1 MTAGNPLHALAGLGQ
16 SVWLD
21 FIRRSWLEDG
31 TVERLIQDD
40 DLRGMTSNPAIFEKA
55 IAHGREY
62 DAQIQAIVAR
72 GERQA
77 EAIYEEVA
85 VADIRRA
92 ADLLAPVYRRTHCQD
107 GYVSLEVSPEL
118 AEDAA
123 GTLGEARRLWQK
135 VDRPNLMI
143 KVPGTATCLPVIR
156 TLLAEGIN
164 VNITLLFAKE
174 AYSLVAE
181 AYLAA
186 LEERLGRGLPVDRVA
201 SVASFFISRIDT
213 LVDKQ
218 IDTRASSAAPADRAR
233 LEALKG
239 KIAIANAKQ
248 AYSLFT
254 GLFASPRW
262 QRLAAAGAVPQRL
275 LWASTSAKNPAYR
288 DVVYVE
294 ELIGRDTVNTMPPE
308 TIDAFRDHG
317 VAKATLGSGLTEAR
331 RQLEELAALG
341 IVLEAATDEL
351 LADGVAK
358 FVEPFRKLLGAIAA
372 KTAEIA
378 AGADAGAHG
387 SVATRVTP

>member
-1 MTAGNPLHALAGLGQ
+1 MTASNPLHALAGLGQ

-31 TVERLIQDD
+31 TLARLITED

-55 IAHGREY
+55 IANGREY
-62 DAQIQAIVAR
+62 DSQIAEIISRPSDFPPTPVAV
-72 GERQA
+72 
-77 EAIYEEVA
+77 YEEVA
-85 VADIRRA
+85 VADIRQA
-92 ADLLAPVYRRTHCQD
+92 ADLLAAVYRRTHTQD

-123 GTLGEARRLWQK
+123 GTLAEARRLWQE

-143 KVPGTATCLPVIR
+143 KVPGTRTCLPVIR

-164 VNITLLFAKE
+164 VNITLLFSRH
-174 AYSLVAE
+174 AYAQVAE
-181 AYLAA
+181 AYLSA
-186 LEERLGRGLPVDRVA
+186 LEERLGKGLGVDRIA

-213 LVDKQ
+213 LVDKK
-218 IDTRASSAAPADRAR
+218 IDDKAKVAPPTDKAR

-239 KIAIANAKQ
+239 TIAIANAKQ

-262 QRLAAAGAVPQRL
+262 QRLAEAGAVPQRL

-317 VAKATLGSGLTEAR
+317 IARATLGEGLTESR
-331 RQLEELAALG
+331 KQLEELAALG
-341 IVLEAATDEL
+341 VSLDAATDEL

-358 FVEPFRKLLGAIAA
+358 FVEPFRKLLGAIAL
-372 KTAEIA
+372 KGRELA
-378 AGADAGAHG
+378 AQ
-387 SVATRVTP
+387 SSR

>member
-31 TVERLIQDD
+31 TLERLIHDD

-62 DAQIQAIVAR
+62 DVQIAAIVANVS
-72 GERQA
+72 GPA
-77 EAIYEEVA
+77 PTPLAIYEQVA
-85 VADIRRA
+85 VTDIRQA
-92 ADLLAPVYRRTHCQD
+92 ADLLAAVYRRTHTRD

-118 AEDAA
+118 AEDAR
-123 GTLGEARRLWQK
+123 GTLAEARRLWK
-135 VDRPNLMI
+135 EVDRPNLMI
-143 KVPGTATCLPVIR
+143 KVPGTQTCLPVIR

-164 VNITLLFAKE
+164 VNITLLFSRQ
-174 AYSLVAE
+174 AYADVAE
-181 AYLAA
+181 AYFAA
-186 LEERLGRGLPVDRVA
+186 LEERLGKGLAVDRIA

-213 LVDKQ
+213 LVDKKL
-218 IDTRASSAAPADRAR
+218 DEKAKAAPPADRTR

-239 KIAIANAKQ
+239 KIAVASAKQ
-248 AYSLFT
+248 AYSLFS

-275 LWASTSAKNPAYR
+275 LWASTSAKNPVYR

-294 ELIGRDTVNTMPPE
+294 ELVGRDTVNTMPPE
-308 TIDAFRDHG
+308 TIDAFRAHG
-317 VAKATLGSGLTEAR
+317 VARATLGEGLTESR
-331 RQLEELAALG
+331 KQLEELAGLG
-341 IVLEAATDEL
+341 ISLDAATDEL

-372 KTAEIA
+372 RAQELSAQATPGA
-378 AGADAGAHG
+378 AGA
-387 SVATRVTP
+387 R

>member
-1 MTAGNPLHALAGLGQ
+1 MTAGNPLHALAELGQ

-31 TVERLIQDD
+31 TLARLIAED

-55 IAHGREY
+55 IASGREY
-62 DAQIQAIVAR
+62 DIQIAAIAANVSGPAPTPL
-72 GERQA
+72 A
-77 EAIYEEVA
+77 VYEQVA
-85 VADIRRA
+85 VTDIRQA
-92 ADLLAPVYRRTHCQD
+92 ADLLAAVYRRTHTQD

-123 GTLGEARRLWQK
+123 GTLAEARRLWK
-135 VDRPNLMI
+135 EVDRPNLMI
-143 KVPGTATCLPVIR
+143 KVPGTKTCLPVIR

-164 VNITLLFAKE
+164 VNITLLFSRH
-174 AYSLVAE
+174 AYAQVAE

-186 LEERLGRGLPVDRVA
+186 LEERLGKGLAVDRIA

-213 LVDKQ
+213 LVDKK
-218 IDTRASSAAPADRAR
+218 IEHRAKSAPPVDRAR
-233 LEALKG
+233 LEALRG
-239 KIAIANAKQ
+239 KIAVANAKQ
-248 AYSLFT
+248 AYSLFS

-262 QRLAAAGAVPQRL
+262 QRLAEAGAVPQRL

-317 VAKATLGSGLTEAR
+317 VARATLAEGLTEAR
-331 RQLEELAALG
+331 HQLEDLAALG
-341 IVLEAATDEL
+341 ISLDAATDEL

-358 FVEPFRKLLGAIAA
+358 FVEPFRKLLGAI
-372 KTAEIA
+372 TQRSSELVPQ
-378 AGADAGAHG
+378 GRQG
-387 SVATRVTP
+387 TR

>member
-31 TVERLIQDD
+31 TVERLIAED

-62 DAQIQAIVAR
+62 DAPIRGIVER
-72 GERQA
+72 GER
-77 EAIYEEVA
+77 EPGAIYEEVA
-85 VADIRRA
+85 VADIRQA
-92 ADLLAPVYRRTHCQD
+92 ADLLAAVYRRTHCQD

-123 GTLGEARRLWQK
+123 GTLAEARRLWSE
-135 VDRPNLMI
+135 VDRANLMI
-143 KVPGTATCLPVIR
+143 KVPGTRTCLPVIR

-164 VNITLLFAKE
+164 VNITLLFSKE
-174 AYSLVAE
+174 AYSRVAE
-181 AYLAA
+181 AYLSA
-186 LEERLGRGLPVDRVA
+186 LEERLGKGMPVDRVA

-213 LVDKQ
+213 LVDRQ
-218 IDTRASSAAPADRAR
+218 IDAKAALASPTDRAR

-239 KIAIANAKQ
+239 KVAIANAKQ
-248 AYSLFT
+248 AYALFG

-262 QRLAAAGAVPQRL
+262 QRLAEAGAVPQRL

-317 VAKATLGSGLTEAR
+317 VATATLGEGLTEAR

-341 IVLEAATDEL
+341 ISLDAATDEL

-358 FVEPFRKLLGAIAA
+358 FVEPFRKLLGAIASKA
-372 KTAEIA
+372 AEMSRQDA
-378 AGADAGAHG
+378 AG
-387 SVATRVTP
+387 SPVTR

>member
-21 FIRRSWLEDG
+21 FIRRSWLEEG
-31 TVERLIQDD
+31 TVERLIRED

-55 IAHGREY
+55 IAQGREY
-62 DAQIQAIVAR
+62 DSQISAIVAR
-72 GERQA
+72 GDRDA
-77 EAIYEEVA
+77 LAVYEEVA
-85 VADIRRA
+85 VADIRQA
-92 ADLLAPVYRRTHCQD
+92 ADLLAAVYRRTHCQD

-123 GTLGEARRLWQK
+123 GTLAEARRLWQK
-135 VDRPNLMI
+135 VDRANLMI
-143 KVPGTATCLPVIR
+143 KVPGTRTCLPVIR

-164 VNITLLFAKE
+164 VNITLLFSKDS
-174 AYSLVAE
+174 YSLVAE
-181 AYLAA
+181 AYISA
-186 LEERLGRGLPVDRVA
+186 LEERLGRGMAVDRVA

-218 IDTRASSAAPADRAR
+218 IDAKAAFAPPADRLR

-239 KIAIANAKQ
+239 KVAIANAKQ

-262 QRLAAAGAVPQRL
+262 QRLAEAGAVPQRL

-317 VAKATLGSGLTEAR
+317 VARATLAEGLTEAR

-341 IVLEAATDEL
+341 ISLDAATDEL

-372 KTAEIA
+372 KTTQLRAP
-378 AGADAGAHG
+378 DASGTP
-387 SVATRVTP
+387 VTR

>member
-1 MTAGNPLHALAGLGQ
+1 MAAGNPLHALAGLGQ

-31 TVERLIQDD
+31 TVERLIRED

-55 IAHGREY
+55 IAQGREY
-62 DAQIQAIVAR
+62 DTQIAALVAR
-72 GERQA
+72 GER
-77 EAIYEEVA
+77 EPLAIYEEVA
-85 VADIRRA
+85 VADIRQA
-92 ADLLAPVYRRTHCQD
+92 ADLLSGVYRRTHCQD

-123 GTLGEARRLWQK
+123 GTLAEARTLWQR
-135 VDRPNLMI
+135 VDRANLMI
-143 KVPGTATCLPVIR
+143 KVPGTRTCLPVIR

-164 VNITLLFAKE
+164 VNITLLFSKD
-174 AYSLVAE
+174 AYSQVAE
-181 AYLAA
+181 AYISA
-186 LEERLGRGLPVDRVA
+186 LEERLGKGLPVDRVA

-218 IDTRASSAAPADRAR
+218 IEKRAESASPAERQR

-239 KIAIANAKQ
+239 RVAIANAKQ

-262 QRLAAAGAVPQRL
+262 QRLAEAGAVPQRL

-317 VAKATLGSGLTEAR
+317 VARATLGEGLTEAR
-331 RQLEELAALG
+331 TQLSELAALG
-341 IVLEAATDEL
+341 VSLEAATDEL

-372 KTAEIA
+372 KTSELAAA
-378 AGADAGAHG
+378 AGQA
-387 SVATRVTP
+387 SPVTR

>member
-1 MTAGNPLHALAGLGQ
+1 MPAENPLHALAGFGQ

-21 FIRRSWLEDG
+21 FIRRSWLENG
-31 TVERLIQDD
+31 TVERLIAED

-55 IAHGREY
+55 IAHGSEY
-62 DAQIQAIVAR
+62 DEQIGALVGGGVR
-72 GERQA
+72 EPL
-77 EAIYEEVA
+77 EIYERVA
-85 VADIRRA
+85 VDDIRRA
-92 ADLLAPVYRRTHCQD
+92 ADLLSAVYRRTHVRD

-123 GTLGEARRLWQK
+123 GTLSEARRLWRE

-143 KVPGTATCLPVIR
+143 KVPGTTTCLPVIR
-156 TLLAEGIN
+156 SLLAEGIN

-174 AYSLVAE
+174 SYSLVAE
-181 AYLAA
+181 SYISA
-186 LEERLGRGLPVDRVA
+186 LEERLDKGLAVDRVA
-201 SVASFFISRIDT
+201 SVASFFVSRIDT

-218 IDTRASSAAPADRAR
+218 IAAKAANAAPSDRGR
-233 LEALKG
+233 LEALEG

-248 AYSLFT
+248 AYSLFR

-262 QRLAAAGAVPQRL
+262 QRLAEAGAVPQRL

-317 VAKATLGSGLTEAR
+317 VAKATLGEGLTEAR

-341 IVLEAATDEL
+341 VSLDAATDEL
-351 LADGVAK
+351 LAEGVAK
-358 FVEPFRKLLGAIAA
+358 FVEPFRKLLDAISA
-372 KTAEIA
+372 KTSELENS
-378 AGADAGAHG
+378 AGTGARD
-387 SVATRVTP
+387 SQVTR

>member
-1 MTAGNPLHALAGLGQ
+1 MTAGNPLHQLAGLGQ

-31 TVERLIQDD
+31 TVEKLIAED

-62 DAQIQAIVAR
+62 DAQVSAIVAR
-72 GERQA
+72 GERRPLQ
-77 EAIYEEVA
+77 IYEEVA
-85 VADIRRA
+85 VADIRQA
-92 ADLLAPVYRRTHCQD
+92 ADQLAAVYRRTHCQD

-123 GTLGEARRLWQK
+123 GTLAEARRLWRE
-135 VDRPNLMI
+135 VDRANLMI
-143 KVPGTATCLPVIR
+143 KVPGTRTCLPVIR

-164 VNITLLFAKE
+164 VNITLLFSKD

-181 AYLAA
+181 AYISA
-186 LEERLGRGLPVDRVA
+186 LEERLGKGLAVDRVA

-213 LVDKQ
+213 LIDKRLDERAAQ
-218 IDTRASSAAPADRAR
+218 ASSTDRQR
-233 LEALKG
+233 IEALKG
-239 KIAIANAKQ
+239 KVAVANAKQ

-254 GLFASPRW
+254 ALFASPRW
-262 QRLAAAGAVPQRL
+262 QRLAEAGAVPQRL

-317 VAKATLGSGLTEAR
+317 VAKATLGEGVTEAR

-341 IVLEAATDEL
+341 VSLDAATDEL

-358 FVEPFRKLLGAIAA
+358 FVEPFRKLLAAIET
-372 KTAEIA
+372 KTAELA
-378 AGADAGAHG
+378 AAAPQGAP
-387 SVATRVTP
+387 VTR

>member
-21 FIRRSWLEDG
+21 FIRRAWLEDG
-31 TVERLIQDD
+31 TIERLIRED

-62 DAQIQAIVAR
+62 DPQMAAIVAR
-72 GERQA
+72 GERDA
-77 EAIYEEVA
+77 LAVYEEIA
-85 VADIRRA
+85 VSDIRMA
-92 ADLLAPVYRRTHCQD
+92 ADQLAAVYRRTHCQD

-123 GTLGEARRLWQK
+123 GTLAEARRLWEK
-135 VDRPNLMI
+135 VERPNLMI
-143 KVPGTATCLPVIR
+143 KVPGTRTCLPVIR

-164 VNITLLFAKE
+164 VNITLLFAKD
-174 AYSLVAE
+174 AYSQVAE
-181 AYLAA
+181 AYIAA
-186 LEERLGRGLPVDRVA
+186 LEERLGKGMPVDRVA

-213 LVDKQ
+213 LVDKR
-218 IDTRASSAAPADRAR
+218 IDERIEQAAPAERIR
-233 LEALKG
+233 LAALKG
-239 KIAIANAKQ
+239 KVAVANAKQ
-248 AYSLFT
+248 AYALFS

-262 QRLAAAGAVPQRL
+262 QRLAEAGAVPQRL

-317 VAKATLGSGLTEAR
+317 EAKATLGEGLTEAR

-341 IVLEAATDEL
+341 ISLEAATDEL

-358 FVEPFRKLLGAIAA
+358 FVEPFRKLLAAIAVKA
-372 KTAEIA
+372 AELA
-378 AGADAGAHG
+378 AHDATSAP
-387 SVATRVTP
+387 VTR

>member
-31 TVERLIQDD
+31 TVERLIRED

-55 IAHGREY
+55 IAQGREY
-62 DAQIQAIVAR
+62 DSQISAIVAR
-72 GERQA
+72 GDRDA
-77 EAIYEEVA
+77 LAVYEEVA
-85 VADIRRA
+85 VADIRQA
-92 ADLLAPVYRRTHCQD
+92 ADLLAAVYRRTYCQD

-123 GTLGEARRLWQK
+123 GTLAEARRLWQE
-135 VDRPNLMI
+135 VDRANLMI
-143 KVPGTATCLPVIR
+143 KVPGTRTCLPVIR

-164 VNITLLFAKE
+164 VNITLLFSKD

-181 AYLAA
+181 AYLSA
-186 LEERLGRGLPVDRVA
+186 LEERLGKGMPVDRVA

-218 IDTRASSAAPADRAR
+218 IDAKASAAVPADRAR

-239 KIAIANAKQ
+239 KVAIANAKQ

-317 VAKATLGSGLTEAR
+317 VARATLAEGLTEAR

-341 IVLEAATDEL
+341 ISLDAATDEL

-372 KTAEIA
+372 KTTQLRAPDA
-378 AGADAGAHG
+378 AGTP
-387 SVATRVTP
+387 VTR

>member
-1 MTAGNPLHALAGLGQ
+1 MPAGNPLHALAGLGQ

-31 TVERLIQDD
+31 TIERLIAED

-55 IAHGREY
+55 IAQGREY
-62 DAQIQAIVAR
+62 DAEIQAILAR
-72 GERQA
+72 GERDPLA
-77 EAIYEEVA
+77 VYEAVA
-85 VADIRRA
+85 VADIRQA
-92 ADLLAPVYRRTHCQD
+92 ADLLAAVYRRTHTQD

-118 AEDAA
+118 AHDAP
-123 GTLGEARRLWQK
+123 GTLAEARRLWK
-135 VDRPNLMI
+135 EVDRPNLMI
-143 KVPGTATCLPVIR
+143 KVPGTRTCLPVIR

-186 LEERLGRGLPVDRVA
+186 LEERLGKGMPVDRVA

-218 IDTRASSAAPADRAR
+218 IDARASAAAPTDRAR
-233 LEALKG
+233 LAALKG
-239 KIAIANAKQ
+239 KIAVANAKQ

-317 VAKATLGSGLTEAR
+317 VAQATLGEGLTEAR
-331 RQLEELAALG
+331 KQLEELAALG
-341 IVLEAATDEL
+341 VALDSATDEL

-358 FVEPFRKLLGAIAA
+358 FVEPFRQLLGAIST
-372 KTAEIA
+372 KIAELGVQKVQA
-378 AGADAGAHG
+378 
-387 SVATRVTP
+387 SPETPVAR

>member
-1 MTAGNPLHALAGLGQ
+1 MTAGNPLRTLAGLGQ

-31 TVERLIQDD
+31 TLERLIRED

-55 IAHGREY
+55 IANGREY
-62 DAQIQAIVAR
+62 DDQIAAIVR
-72 GERQA
+72 SETGA
-77 EAIYEEVA
+77 ETTPLAIYEQVA
-85 VADIRRA
+85 VEDIRRA
-92 ADLLAPVYRRTHCQD
+92 ADLLEPVYRRTHMQD

-123 GTLGEARRLWQK
+123 GSLAEARRLWRE
-135 VDRPNLMI
+135 VDRPNVMI
-143 KVPGTATCLPVIR
+143 KIPGTKTCLPVIR
-156 TLLAEGIN
+156 SLLAEGIN
-164 VNITLLFAKE
+164 VNITLLFARQ
-174 AYSLVAE
+174 AYADVAE
-181 AYLAA
+181 AYFSA
-186 LEERLGRGLPVDRVA
+186 LEERLGKGLPLDRIA

-213 LVDKQ
+213 LVDKKL
-218 IDTRASSAAPADRAR
+218 DEKAKSASPADRIR

-248 AYSLFT
+248 AYALFT

-262 QRLAAAGAVPQRL
+262 QRLAEAAAVPQRL

-294 ELIGRDTVNTMPPE
+294 ELIGNPTVNTMPPE

-317 VAKATLGSGLTEAR
+317 VARATLGEGLTEAR
-331 RQLEELAALG
+331 KQLEELAALG
-341 IVLEAATDEL
+341 ISLDGATDEL

-358 FVEPFRKLLGAIAA
+358 FVEPFRKLLGAITVRAR
-372 KTAEIA
+372 ELA
-378 AGADAGAHG
+378 AGSGA
-387 SVATRVTP
+387 SAR

>member
-31 TVERLIQDD
+31 TVERLIRED

-55 IAHGREY
+55 IAQGREY
-62 DAQIQAIVAR
+62 DSQISAIVAR
-72 GERQA
+72 GDRDA
-77 EAIYEEVA
+77 LAVYEEVA
-85 VADIRRA
+85 VADIRQA
-92 ADLLAPVYRRTHCQD
+92 ADLLAAVYRRTHCQD

-123 GTLGEARRLWQK
+123 GTLAEARRLWQE
-135 VDRPNLMI
+135 VDRANLMI
-143 KVPGTATCLPVIR
+143 KVPGTRTCLPVIR

-164 VNITLLFAKE
+164 VNITMLFSKD

-181 AYLAA
+181 AYLSA
-186 LEERLGRGLPVDRVA
+186 LEERLGKGMPVDRVA

-218 IDTRASSAAPADRAR
+218 IDAKASAAVPADRAR

-239 KIAIANAKQ
+239 KVAIANAKQ

-317 VAKATLGSGLTEAR
+317 VARATLSEGRTEAR

-341 IVLEAATDEL
+341 ISLDAATDEL

-372 KTAEIA
+372 KTTQLRAPDA
-378 AGADAGAHG
+378 AGTP
-387 SVATRVTP
+387 VTR

>member
-62 DAQIQAIVAR
+62 DPQIRALVAN
-72 GERQA
+72 GERRP

-85 VADIRRA
+85 VADIRQA
-92 ADLLAPVYRRTHCQD
+92 ADLLAAVYRRTHTRD

-123 GTLGEARRLWQK
+123 GTLAEARRLWQK

-164 VNITLLFAKE
+164 VNITLLFARE
-174 AYSLVAE
+174 AYALVAE
-181 AYLAA
+181 AYLSA
-186 LEERLGRGLPVDRVA
+186 LEERLGKGMPVDRTA

-218 IDTRASSAAPADRAR
+218 IDARASAAAPADRAR

-239 KIAIANAKQ
+239 KIAVANAKQ

-262 QRLAAAGAVPQRL
+262 QRLAEAGAVPQRL

-317 VAKATLGSGLTEAR
+317 VAKATLGEGLTEAR
-331 RQLEELAALG
+331 KQLEELAALG
-341 IVLEAATDEL
+341 ISLDAATDEL

-372 KTAEIA
+372 KTAELEA
-378 AGADAGAHG
+378 QSGLG
-387 SVATRVTP
+387 VAR

>member
-1 MTAGNPLHALAGLGQ
+1 MPAGNPLHALAGLGQ

-31 TVERLIQDD
+31 TIERLIAED

-55 IAHGREY
+55 IAQGREY
-62 DAQIQAIVAR
+62 DAEIQAILAR
-72 GERQA
+72 GERDPLA
-77 EAIYEEVA
+77 VYEAVA
-85 VADIRRA
+85 VADIRQA
-92 ADLLAPVYRRTHCQD
+92 ADLLAAVYRRTHTQD

-118 AEDAA
+118 AHDAP
-123 GTLGEARRLWQK
+123 GTLAEARRLWK
-135 VDRPNLMI
+135 EVDRPNLMI
-143 KVPGTATCLPVIR
+143 KVPGTRTCLPVIR

-186 LEERLGRGLPVDRVA
+186 LEERLGNGMPVDRVA

-218 IDTRASSAAPADRAR
+218 IDARASAAAPTDRAR
-233 LEALKG
+233 LAALKG
-239 KIAIANAKQ
+239 KIAVANAKQ

-317 VAKATLGSGLTEAR
+317 VAKATLGEGLTEAR
-331 RQLEELAALG
+331 KQLEELRALG
-341 IVLEAATDEL
+341 VSLDSATDEL

-358 FVEPFRKLLGAIAA
+358 FVEPFRQLLGAIST
-372 KTAEIA
+372 KIAELGVQKA
-378 AGADAGAHG
+378 QVSPGTP
-387 SVATRVTP
+387 VAR

>member
-31 TVERLIQDD
+31 TIERLIADD

-55 IAHGREY
+55 IANGREY
-62 DAQIQAIVAR
+62 DAQISAIVAR
-72 GERQA
+72 GERRSL
-77 EAIYEEVA
+77 AIYEEVA
-85 VADIRRA
+85 VADIRQA
-92 ADLLAPVYRRTHCQD
+92 ADLLAAVYRRTHCQD

-123 GTLGEARRLWQK
+123 GTLAEARRLWQE

-143 KVPGTATCLPVIR
+143 KVPGTRTCLPVIR

-164 VNITLLFAKE
+164 VNITLLFSRQ
-174 AYSLVAE
+174 AYADVAE
-181 AYLAA
+181 AYIAA
-186 LEERLGRGLPVDRVA
+186 LEERLSKGMPVDRVA

-213 LVDKQ
+213 LLDKQ
-218 IDTRASSAAPADRAR
+218 IEAKSALAAPPDRTR
-233 LEALKG
+233 LAALKG
-239 KIAIANAKQ
+239 KIAVANAKQ

-262 QRLAAAGAVPQRL
+262 QRLASAGAVPQRL

-317 VAKATLGSGLTEAR
+317 VARATLGEGLTEAR

-341 IVLEAATDEL
+341 VSLDAATDEL

-372 KTAEIA
+372 KTAELA
-378 AGADAGAHG
+378 ASSVQGAP
-387 SVATRVTP
+387 VTR

>member
-1 MTAGNPLHALAGLGQ
+1 MTAGNPLQALSGLGQ

-31 TVERLIQDD
+31 TVERLIRED

-55 IAHGREY
+55 IANGREY
-62 DAQIQAIVAR
+62 DAPIDAIVAR
-72 GERQA
+72 GERRPL
-77 EAIYEEVA
+77 AIYEEIA
-85 VADIRRA
+85 VADIRQA
-92 ADLLAPVYRRTHCQD
+92 ADLLAAVYRRTHCQD

-118 AEDAA
+118 AEDPA
-123 GTLGEARRLWQK
+123 GTLAEARRLWQE

-143 KVPGTATCLPVIR
+143 KVPGTRTCLPVIR

-164 VNITLLFAKE
+164 VNITLLFSKD

-181 AYLAA
+181 AYLSA
-186 LEERLGRGLPVDRVA
+186 LEERLGKGMAVARVA

-218 IDTRASSAAPADRAR
+218 IDARSTAAAPADRAR

-239 KIAIANAKQ
+239 EIAVANAKL
-248 AYSLFT
+248 AYALFT

-262 QRLAAAGAVPQRL
+262 QRLAEAGAVPQRL

-317 VAKATLGSGLTEAR
+317 VAKATLGEGLTEAR
-331 RQLEELAALG
+331 KQLEELAVLG
-341 IVLEAATDEL
+341 ISLDGATDEL

-358 FVEPFRKLLGAIAA
+358 FVEPFRKLLAAIAA
-372 KTAEIA
+372 KSAEL
-378 AGADAGAHG
+378 AGSGAQG
-387 SVATRVTP
+387 APVTR

>member
-31 TVERLIQDD
+31 TVKRLIAED

-62 DAQIQAIVAR
+62 DPQISAIVAR
-72 GERQA
+72 GERRPL
-77 EAIYEEVA
+77 AIYEEVA
-85 VADIRRA
+85 VADIRQA
-92 ADLLAPVYRRTHCQD
+92 ADLLAAVYRRTHCQD

-118 AEDAA
+118 AEDAS
-123 GTLGEARRLWQK
+123 GTLAEARRLWHE
-135 VDRPNLMI
+135 VDRANLMI
-143 KVPGTATCLPVIR
+143 KVPGTRTCLPVIR

-164 VNITLLFAKE
+164 VNITLLFSKD

-181 AYLAA
+181 AYVAA
-186 LEERLGRGLPVDRVA
+186 LEDRLGKGMPVDRVA

-213 LVDKQ
+213 LVDKR
-218 IDTRASSAAPADRAR
+218 IDEKAAQAPPAERSR

-239 KIAIANAKQ
+239 KVAIANAKQ

-254 GLFASPRW
+254 GLFTSPRW

-294 ELIGRDTVNTMPPE
+294 ELIGRETVNTMPPE
-308 TIDAFRDHG
+308 TIDAFREHG
-317 VAKATLGSGLTEAR
+317 VARSTLGEGLTEAR

-341 IVLEAATDEL
+341 ISLDAATDDL

-358 FVEPFRKLLGAIAA
+358 FVEPFRKLLDAIAA
-372 KTAEIA
+372 KAAEMNRQ
-378 AGADAGAHG
+378 DAPG
-387 SVATRVTP
+387 SQVAR

>member
-1 MTAGNPLHALAGLGQ
+1 MTAVNPLHALAGLGQ

-72 GERQA
+72 GERDPLA
-77 EAIYEEVA
+77 VYEEVA
-85 VADIRRA
+85 VADIRQA
-92 ADLLAPVYRRTHCQD
+92 ADLLAAVYRRTHCQD

-123 GTLGEARRLWQK
+123 GTLAEARRLWNE
-135 VDRPNLMI
+135 VARPNLMI
-143 KVPGTATCLPVIR
+143 KVPGTRTCLPVIC

-164 VNITLLFAKE
+164 VNITLLFSRD

-181 AYLAA
+181 AFISA
-186 LEERLGRGLPVDRVA
+186 LEERLDKGMAVDRVA

-213 LVDKQ
+213 LVDRQ
-218 IDTRASSAAPADRAR
+218 IDAKAALAPPADRAR
-233 LEALKG
+233 LEALRG
-239 KIAIANAKQ
+239 KVAIANAKQ

-275 LWASTSAKNPAYR
+275 LWASTSAKNPVYR

-331 RQLEELAALG
+331 KQLEELAALE
-341 IVLEAATDEL
+341 VSLDAATDEL

-372 KTAEIA
+372 KTAELGA
-378 AGADAGAHG
+378 QSGAG
-387 SVATRVTP
+387 VER

>member
-31 TVERLIQDD
+31 TVANLIRADEM
-40 DLRGMTSNPAIFEKA
+40 RGMTSNPAIFEKA

-62 DAQIQAIVAR
+62 DVELSAIVAR
-72 GERQA
+72 GERDPL
-77 EAIYEEVA
+77 AIYEEVA
-85 VADIRRA
+85 IADIRLA
-92 ADLLAPVYRRTHCQD
+92 ADLLAGVYQRTHCQD

-123 GTLGEARRLWQK
+123 GTLAEARRLWK
-135 VDRPNLMI
+135 EVDRPNLMI
-143 KVPGTATCLPVIR
+143 KVPGTKTCLPVIR
-156 TLLAEGIN
+156 TLLAEGTN
-164 VNITLLFAKE
+164 VNITLLFARQ
-174 AYSLVAE
+174 AYAEVAE
-181 AYLAA
+181 AYIAA
-186 LEERLGRGLPVDRVA
+186 LEERLGKGLPVDRVA

-218 IDTRASSAAPADRAR
+218 IDARAAKASPGDRAR

-239 KIAIANAKQ
+239 KVAIANAKQ
-248 AYSLFT
+248 AYALFT
-254 GLFASPRW
+254 GLFTSPRW

-294 ELIGRDTVNTMPPE
+294 ELIGRDTVNTMSPE

-317 VAKATLGSGLTEAR
+317 VAAATLGEGLTEAR
-331 RQLEELAALG
+331 HRLEELAALG
-341 IVLEAATDEL
+341 VSLDAATDEL

-358 FVEPFRKLLGAIAA
+358 FVEPFRKLLGAIGGKVSELARS
-372 KTAEIA
+372 
-378 AGADAGAHG
+378 DAQG
-387 SVATRVTP
+387 SPVAQ

>member
-1 MTAGNPLHALAGLGQ
+1 MPAGNPLHALAGLGQ

-31 TVERLIQDD
+31 TIERLIAED

-62 DAQIQAIVAR
+62 DAQIGSLIAR
-72 GERQA
+72 GVREPL
-77 EAIYEEVA
+77 AIYEQVA
-85 VADIRRA
+85 VDDIRRA
-92 ADLLAPVYRRTHCQD
+92 ADLLAAVYRRTHVRD

-123 GTLGEARRLWQK
+123 GTLAEARRLWRE

-143 KVPGTATCLPVIR
+143 KVPGTRTCLPVIR

-164 VNITLLFAKE
+164 VNITLLFSKD
-174 AYSLVAE
+174 AYSEVAE
-181 AYLAA
+181 AYISA
-186 LEERLGRGLPVDRVA
+186 LEERLGKGLPVDRVA

-218 IDTRASSAAPADRAR
+218 IEAKAELVPPTDRAR
-233 LEALKG
+233 LQALKG
-239 KIAIANAKQ
+239 KVAVANAKQ
-248 AYSLFT
+248 AFSLFG

-317 VAKATLGSGLTEAR
+317 VASSTLGEGLTEAR

-341 IVLEAATDEL
+341 ISLDSATDEL
-351 LADGVAK
+351 LAEGVAK
-358 FVEPFRKLLGAIAA
+358 FVEPFHKLLAAIAK
-372 KTAEIA
+372 KTDDL
-378 AGADAGAHG
+378 ADTEAQDPQ
-387 SVATRVTP
+387 VTR

>member
-1 MTAGNPLHALAGLGQ
+1 MAAGNPLHALAGLGQ

-31 TVERLIQDD
+31 TVERLIRED

-55 IAHGREY
+55 IAQGREY
-62 DAQIQAIVAR
+62 DTQVAALVAR
-72 GERQA
+72 GER
-77 EAIYEEVA
+77 EPLAIYEEVA
-85 VADIRRA
+85 VADIRQA
-92 ADLLAPVYRRTHCQD
+92 ADQLSGVYRRTHCQD

-123 GTLGEARRLWQK
+123 GTLAEARSLWQR
-135 VDRPNLMI
+135 VDRANLMI
-143 KVPGTATCLPVIR
+143 KVPGTRTCLPVIR

-164 VNITLLFAKE
+164 VNITLLFARQ
-174 AYSLVAE
+174 AYADVAE
-181 AYLAA
+181 AYIAA
-186 LEERLGRGLPVDRVA
+186 LEERRSQGLPVDRVA

-213 LVDKQ
+213 LVDRR
-218 IDTRASSAAPADRAR
+218 IDERAAGASPTDRAR

-262 QRLAAAGAVPQRL
+262 ERLAEAGAVPQRL

-317 VAKATLGSGLTEAR
+317 IARAALGEGLTEAR
-331 RQLEELAALG
+331 GQLAELAALG
-341 IVLEAATDEL
+341 VSLEAATDEL

-358 FVEPFRKLLGAIAA
+358 FVEPFRKLLAAIAA
-372 KTAEIA
+372 KTSELAAA
-378 AGADAGAHG
+378 AGQA
-387 SVATRVTP
+387 SPVTR

>member
-1 MTAGNPLHALAGLGQ
+1 MAASNPLHTLATLGQ

-31 TVERLIQDD
+31 KLERLIRED
-40 DLRGMTSNPAIFEKA
+40 DLRGMTSNPSIFEKA
-55 IAHGREY
+55 IANGREY
-62 DAQIQAIVAR
+62 DAQISGIVAR
-72 GERQA
+72 GGA
-77 EAIYEEVA
+77 TPLAIYEEVA
-85 VADIRRA
+85 VADIRAA
-92 ADLLAPVYRRTHCQD
+92 ADLLAAVYRRTHTRD

-123 GTLGEARRLWQK
+123 GTLAEARRLWK
-135 VDRPNLMI
+135 EVDRPNVMI
-143 KVPGTATCLPVIR
+143 KVPGTGVCVPVIR

-164 VNITLLFAKE
+164 VNITLLFARQ
-174 AYSLVAE
+174 AYAQVAE
-181 AYLAA
+181 AYFSA
-186 LEERLGRGLPVDRVA
+186 LEERLEKGQGVERIA
-201 SVASFFISRIDT
+201 SVASFFVSRIDT
-213 LVDKQ
+213 LVDQK
-218 IDTRASSAAPADRAR
+218 IDEKAKAAPPAEKAR

-262 QRLAAAGAVPQRL
+262 QRLAEAGAMPQRL

-294 ELIGRDTVNTMPPE
+294 ELIGPDTVNTMPPE

-317 VAKATLGSGLTEAR
+317 VARATIAEGLTEAR
-331 RQLEELAALG
+331 RRIEELGSLG
-341 IVLEAATDEL
+341 ISLDAATDEL

-358 FVEPFRKLLGAIAA
+358 FVEPFRKLLGAIAL
-372 KTAEIA
+372 KSSEL
-378 AGADAGAHG
+378 GAQEMQG
-387 SVATRVTP
+387 SR

>member
-31 TVERLIQDD
+31 TVERLVRED

-55 IAHGREY
+55 IANGREY
-62 DAQIQAIVAR
+62 DAQISAIVAR
-72 GERQA
+72 GELQPV
-77 EAIYEEVA
+77 AIYEEVA
-85 VADIRRA
+85 VTDIRQA
-92 ADLLAPVYRRTHCQD
+92 ADLLAAVYRRTHCQD
-107 GYVSLEVSPEL
+107 GHVSLEVSPEL

-123 GTLGEARRLWQK
+123 GTLAEARRLWK
-135 VDRPNLMI
+135 EVDRPNLMI
-143 KVPGTATCLPVIR
+143 KVPGTRTCLPVIR

-164 VNITLLFAKE
+164 VNITLLFAKD

-181 AYLAA
+181 AYIAA
-186 LEERLGRGLPVDRVA
+186 LEERLGKGMPVDRVA

-213 LVDKQ
+213 LVDRR
-218 IDTRASSAAPADRAR
+218 IDEKAALAPPTERSR
-233 LEALKG
+233 LESLKG
-239 KIAIANAKQ
+239 KVAIANAKQ
-248 AYSLFT
+248 AYALFT

-262 QRLAAAGAVPQRL
+262 QRLAEAGAVPQRL

-317 VAKATLGSGLTEAR
+317 VAKSTLGEGLTEAR

-341 IVLEAATDEL
+341 ISLDAATNEL

-358 FVEPFRKLLGAIAA
+358 FVEPFRKLLAAIAA
-372 KTAEIA
+372 KTAEIGVRDA
-378 AGADAGAHG
+378 SGAQ
-387 SVATRVTP
+387 VTR

>member
-1 MTAGNPLHALAGLGQ
+1 MPAGNPLHALAGLGQ

-31 TVERLIQDD
+31 TIERLIAED
-40 DLRGMTSNPAIFEKA
+40 DLRGMTSNPAIFAKA
-55 IAHGREY
+55 IAQGREY
-62 DAQIQAIVAR
+62 DAEIQAILAR
-72 GERQA
+72 GERDPLA
-77 EAIYEEVA
+77 VYEAVA
-85 VADIRRA
+85 VADIRQA
-92 ADLLAPVYRRTHCQD
+92 ADLLAAVYRRTHTQD

-118 AEDAA
+118 AHDAP
-123 GTLGEARRLWQK
+123 GTLAEARRLWK
-135 VDRPNLMI
+135 EVDRPNLMI
-143 KVPGTATCLPVIR
+143 KVPGTRTCLPVIR

-164 VNITLLFAKE
+164 VNITLLFARQ
-174 AYSLVAE
+174 AYADVAE
-181 AYLAA
+181 AYIAA
-186 LEERLGRGLPVDRVA
+186 LEERLGKGMAVDRVA

-218 IDTRASSAAPADRAR
+218 IDARASAAPPTNRAR

-239 KIAIANAKQ
+239 KIAVANAKQ
-248 AYSLFT
+248 AYSLFA
-254 GLFASPRW
+254 GLFASRRW

-317 VAKATLGSGLTEAR
+317 VAQATLGEGLTEAR
-331 RQLEELAALG
+331 KQLEELTALG
-341 IVLEAATDEL
+341 VSLDSATDEL

-358 FVEPFRKLLGAIAA
+358 FVEPFRQLLGAIS
-372 KTAEIA
+372 TRIAEL
-378 AGADAGAHG
+378 GAQKAQVSPGTP
-387 SVATRVTP
+387 VAR